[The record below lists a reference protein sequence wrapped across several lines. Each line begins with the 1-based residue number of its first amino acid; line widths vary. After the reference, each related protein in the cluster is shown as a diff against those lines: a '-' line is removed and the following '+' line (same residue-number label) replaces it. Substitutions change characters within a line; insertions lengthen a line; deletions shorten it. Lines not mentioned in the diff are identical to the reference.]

1 MSYVKGSQLPATSTV
16 ADTDTLIVTQEGDSK
31 ATKKVAKSDLLKED
45 RTRLTN
51 LETDNTTNKSNI
63 TNLQKSLENK
73 AEKNH
78 THDSVYVKQDGST
91 PIIERVQMPRGSY
104 AHEAV
109 GAGISGNWMLIAEI
123 NIKSYNINQP
133 LEFNIAGR
141 NRQTSVT
148 LWILFESINGTDPAL
163 ISFKYNN
170 AKGYQPYL
178 VKKATSTWSLYIYK
192 SDSYD
197 FLDIID
203 VHIPKYTSTVV
214 TYKSTTVSTLPEGG
228 TYASPLQHAITDVTG
243 LQSALDSKAP
253 EKYNLQFE
261 GAISSA
267 FREKIIGTTDECG
280 FVKSFRKLDTTD
292 ACMPQ
297 FGSGI
302 AWGQGDTH
310 GMLYVDYSNSVAYI
324 AGGNG
329 DKLNWHK
336 KLAWKDD
343 LTSYL
348 PLSGGTITGNINF
361 MNAVLIGRTITGEAS
376 NEINHRI
383 VIGGN
388 GDNKMLFDE
397 YGGDFYFR
405 RTKDGTINQMARITS
420 DGIYEGATLL
430 KDKYAL
436 IGHSHTNISPLGR
449 KAPMTGRN
457 AINGIYCYSTSGD
470 DSTGSTMPSGYCVV
484 IGFGD
489 GTGGSAEIAISY
501 TGNGMWFRYLRDYQ
515 DNWSS
520 WTRLK

>member
-1 MSYVKGSQLPATSTV
+1 MSYVKGSQLPSVTTV

-73 AEKNH
+73 AEKAHNH
-78 THDSVYVKQDGST
+78 TIADVTNLQTTLDSKASSIHNHDSVYVKQDGST
-91 PIIERVQMPRGSY
+91 PIIGRVQMPLGSY
-104 AHEAV
+104 VHEAV

-253 EKYNLQFE
+253 EKYSLQFT
-261 GAISSA
+261 GAISSN
-267 FREKIIGTTDECG
+267 FREKITGTKNECG
-280 FVKSFRKLDTTD
+280 FVKSFRKNDTTD
-292 ACMPQ
+292 ACMPP
-297 FGSGI
+297 FGAGLT
-302 AWGQGDTH
+302 WGQVDTH
-310 GMLYVDYSNSVAYI
+310 GMLCVDYNNPTAYI
-324 AGGNG
+324 AGGNQN
-329 DKLNWHK
+329 KLNWYKQLAFKDELDSLK
-336 KLAWKDD
+336 KQLLETQSALVETQYDS
-343 LTSYL
+343 L
-348 PLSGGTITGNINF
+348 IN
-361 MNAVLIGRTITGEAS
+361 N
-376 NEINHRI
+376 N
-383 VIGGN
+383 
-388 GDNKMLFDE
+388 
-397 YGGDFYFR
+397 
-405 RTKDGTINQMARITS
+405 
-420 DGIYEGATLL
+420 
-430 KDKYAL
+430 
-436 IGHSHTNISPLGR
+436 
-449 KAPMTGRN
+449 
-457 AINGIYCYSTSGD
+457 
-470 DSTGSTMPSGYCVV
+470 
-484 IGFGD
+484 
-489 GTGGSAEIAISY
+489 
-501 TGNGMWFRYLRDYQ
+501 
-515 DNWSS
+515 
-520 WTRLK
+520 